1 MIPFENA
8 PFYTNALHCTGAKN
22 GRLFQS
28 QLVLSN
34 QYLGISFDFPY
45 VFNEILDM
53 LEIIRTF
60 LFLSLL
66 YRLFLAVLT
75 GNTGCRN
82 LNDILDLFKSYPA
95 IFHKLIK

>member
-95 IFHKLIK
+95 IFS